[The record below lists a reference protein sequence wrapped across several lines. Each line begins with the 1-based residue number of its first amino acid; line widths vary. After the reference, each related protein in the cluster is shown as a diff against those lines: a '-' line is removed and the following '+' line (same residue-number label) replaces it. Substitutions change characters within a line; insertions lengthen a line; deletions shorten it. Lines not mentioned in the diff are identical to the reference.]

1 MKTRGVEKESRETRR
16 FLFAAAVLCLFQPA
30 LAATG
35 PKILVEARVNGQP
48 VKLVFDTGVEHTLL
62 FRSTARR
69 LGLAVTPPDP
79 AVKAEP
85 GRIVPATSEV
95 CEFSLDRVTMR
106 MALPIYDPPEG
117 ISYDIDGMLAWYPLR
132 DHIFRISLAA
142 NAVETVEDLPRD
154 LTSWAKWTLG
164 AHKVLT
170 IRTSESGGTPRTI
183 LFDTGSPSG
192 VALNA
197 RRWQQWREEHRGAPA
212 TPVAFFVPGSGLLV
226 REECWA
232 DRLDIAGFSV
242 TDVPVLQGRPDAESV
257 GEEAMLGLAALLRFE
272 IIIDGAAGYLYTRA
286 VATPPRPYNHNR
298 LGAVFTPKNLESQD
312 LIGYVVEGTPAYQAG
327 IRNGDILLRI
337 GTLDVTKWRT
347 DPRVLPLTRFWEQ
360 PAGTELHLTLMR
372 EARQFECV
380 VELRDI
386 LRPRRSP

>member
-16 FLFAAAVLCLFQPA
+16 FLFAALVLCLFQPA

-48 VKLVFDTGVEHTLL
+48 VKLAFDTGAERTFLL
-62 FRSTARR
+62 QSTARR

-79 AVKAEP
+79 AAKAEP
-85 GRIVPATSEV
+85 GRILPATSEV
-95 CEFSLDRVTMR
+95 CEFSLDRMTIR
-106 MALPIYDPPEG
+106 MTLPVYDLPEG
-117 ISYDIDGMLAWYPLR
+117 ISYDIDGVLAWYPLR

-142 NAVETVEDLPRD
+142 DAVETVEGLPGD

-164 AHKVLT
+164 PHKVLT

-242 TDVPVLQGRPDAESV
+242 TDVPVLQGRPDGESV

-272 IIIDGAAGYLYTRA
+272 ILIDGAAGHLYTRA

-298 LGAVFTPKNLESQD
+298 LGAVFTPKNLDSQD
-312 LIGYVVEGTPAYQAG
+312 LIGYVVEGTPADLAG
-327 IRNGDILLRI
+327 IRNGDMLLRV

-360 PAGTELHLTLMR
+360 PAGTGLQLTLRR

-386 LRPRRSP
+386 LRPQHSP